1 MQRRPSEPSAERTAS
16 GLPPHGATRAVPA
29 GRALAVGLLLA
40 PSAWI
45 FETNAAQTIAAHACF
60 ASDKPTTAPMSVA
73 SLTWIMSLVVISL
86 LLAIAGFLTALR
98 NWKQTATL
106 ANTIRAGGEVDRH
119 AGAVCF
125 LARVGTI
132 SSALFTLGVVASALA
147 LIIVSPCKGWSP

>member
-1 MQRRPSEPSAERTAS
+1 MQRRPAEPAAEHSPS
-16 GLPPHGATRAVPA
+16 GFPPSGATRAAPS
-29 GRALAVGLLLA
+29 GRALAIGLLLA
-40 PSAWI
+40 PAAWI

-73 SLTWIMSLVVISL
+73 SLTWIMSLVVVSL
-86 LLAIAGFLTALR
+86 LLAIAGLVTALR
-98 NWKQTATL
+98 NWKQTATF
-106 ANTIRAGGEVDRH
+106 ANTVATGREIDRH

-147 LIIVSPCKGWSP
+147 LIIVSPCRGWSP